1 MYKKNKIL
9 AIILARGG
17 SKRLKNKNIRLIN
30 SKPLIYWTI
39 KAAKQS
45 NLIDD
50 IVVSTDSKKIALI
63 CKKLKVFVPFLRP
76 KKFSGDKSSS
86 IEAIIHCLKFLEN
99 KKCFYNYCILL
110 EPTSPLRDSLDI
122 DNSIKELINNQS
134 ADSLVSL
141 AKVETSHPS
150 YMYRINK
157 NKKIFHYYKKSKKI
171 IRNQDVENLYFLEGS
186 LYISKIQTLKTKKT
200 FYHNK
205 TIAKIFP
212 KWKSIEVDDII
223 DLKIAELILKNK
235 KNFL

>member
-86 IEAIIHCLKFLEN
+86 IEALQFIE
-99 KKCFYNYCILL
+99 
-110 EPTSPLRDSLDI
+110 
-122 DNSIKELINNQS
+122 
-134 ADSLVSL
+134 
-141 AKVETSHPS
+141 
-150 YMYRINK
+150 
-157 NKKIFHYYKKSKKI
+157 KI
-171 IRNQDVENLYFLEGS
+171 
-186 LYISKIQTLKTKKT
+186 
-200 FYHNK
+200 
-205 TIAKIFP
+205 
-212 KWKSIEVDDII
+212 
-223 DLKIAELILKNK
+223 
-235 KNFL
+235 